1 MGDKSGVPCSAYDT
15 DNTDTDDTAT
25 DNTAT
30 GFHDMERVAGTT
42 PIKPRATA
50 AARSWDDTDNTATDN
65 TAAAPAARAAAP
77 VGTMDCMHDIATTTA
92 YTASS

>member
-15 DNTDTDDTAT
+15 DNTDTDNTAT

-30 GFHDMERVAGTT
+30 VFHDMEGDN
-42 PIKPRATA
+42 KPRWFHDMV
-50 AARSWDDTDNTATDN
+50 RHSRRPRRHHNTATDN